1 MDQQQIEQEF
11 QQVRQAARMTSIN
24 ILSLR
29 IALVDKKLCTE
40 EELEKYDK
48 TAENTINFMMT
59 QEQAKMEQMIR
70 EQFGDEAADE
80 MIAKFNEAMSEQQAE
95 AQVK

>member
-11 QQVRQAARMTSIN
+11 QQVRQAAHMTSIN
-24 ILSLR
+24 VLSLR
-29 IALVDKKLCTE
+29 IAMVDKKICTK
-40 EELEKYDK
+40 EELEEYDK
-48 TAENTINFMMT
+48 AAENTINFIMT

-80 MIAKFNEAMSEQQAE
+80 MMAKFNEAMSEQ
-95 AQVK
+95 